1 MIVSKALQTLGLTL
15 ACALLLSTN
24 SYAQAKK
31 APFAGGPKTVSS
43 KENVTVLID
52 REITDGKSYIV
63 LKITVPTDSKVNSF
77 ALSDPHRVVVDF
89 EGASVKKSEDLTAP
103 ENDVIKQ
110 IRIGAHPAKI
120 RFVLDMKRSS
130 APEYDWKAGKRQ
142 AVLRFLE
149 GTASTAAAPTP
160 APTAKPATAS
170 PAAVLPT
177 QPQASPSAAPSVAA
191 TQAAPT
197 HTHTPTPI
205 PTAAPT
211 LSPTPQPTSSPKPLP
226 TTTKATLSDIEPTAK
241 PETATAAAA
250 GVAAG
255 AAAAA
260 VAAKDGTGSTGTD
273 LGDLEK
279 GPRQP
284 AVATT
289 YKIKGYKFEYL
300 PDKTPVVKI
309 VLNKP
314 TAQAQISKVDD
325 ETYKV
330 ELKDCGLENE
340 DLELPQFP
348 PHDFHGFVKVISE
361 LVGKNTEISISVEE
375 GTVLGTSVHENEIWI
390 KKP

>member
-1 MIVSKALQTLGLTL
+1 MIVSKALQTLGLTI

-77 ALSDPHRVVVDF
+77 PLSDPHRVVVDF

-110 IRIGAHPAKI
+110 IRIGSHPAKI

-149 GTASTAAAPTP
+149 GAAETAAAPTP
-160 APTAKPATAS
+160 APTAKPATTS

-177 QPQASPSAAPSVAA
+177 QPPASPSAAPSAVA

-211 LSPTPQPTSSPKPLP
+211 LSPTPQPTSSPTPLP
-226 TTTKATLSDIEPTAK
+226 TAIKATLSDLEPTAK
-241 PETATAAAA
+241 PETAAAAGAAAA
-250 GVAAG
+250 

-260 VAAKDGTGSTGTD
+260 VAAKDGTGTAGTD

-348 PHDFHGFVKVISE
+348 PHDFLGFVMVISE
-361 LVGKNTEISISVEE
+361 LIGKNTEISISVEE

>member
-1 MIVSKALQTLGLTL
+1 MIVSKALQTLAL
-15 ACALLLSTN
+15 AIAGALLLSTN

-63 LKITVPTDSKVNSF
+63 LKITVPADSKVNSF
-77 ALSDPHRVVVDF
+77 TLSDPPRVVVDF

-120 RFVLDMKRSS
+120 RFVLDMKRAS
-130 APEYDWKAGKRQ
+130 APEYDWRAGKRQ
-142 AVLRFLE
+142 AVLKFVE
-149 GTASTAAAPTP
+149 GAADTAAAPAP
-160 APTAKPATAS
+160 AAAATKPATAS
-170 PAAVLPT
+170 PAAALPT
-177 QPQASPSAAPSVAA
+177 QPPASTTAAPSVVT

-197 HTHTPTPI
+197 HTHTTI

-211 LSPTPQPTSSPKPLP
+211 LSPTPQPSSSPTPLP
-226 TTTKATLSDIEPTAK
+226 AATKATLSDLEPTAK
-241 PETATAAAA
+241 PEVVAAA

-260 VAAKDGTGSTGTD
+260 AAVAPKDATGSASTD
-273 LGDLEK
+273 LGDIEK

-284 AVATT
+284 PVATT

-300 PDKTPVVKI
+300 PNKTPVVKI
-309 VLNKP
+309 LLNKP
-314 TAQAQISKVDD
+314 TAQAQISKVDE

-330 ELKDCGLENE
+330 EIKDCGLENE

-348 PHDFHGFVKVISE
+348 PHDFLGFVMVISE